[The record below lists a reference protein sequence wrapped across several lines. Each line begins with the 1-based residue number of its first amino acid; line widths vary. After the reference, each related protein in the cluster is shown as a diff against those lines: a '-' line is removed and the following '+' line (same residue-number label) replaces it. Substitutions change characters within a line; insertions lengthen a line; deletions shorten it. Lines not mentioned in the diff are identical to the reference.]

1 MKRGAWWPIGVSA
14 ILAATV
20 GANVWLAV
28 VAGSDPSFSIEPN
41 YYEKAVAWDSTMAQA
56 RENQRLG
63 WRIEPRLGELSANR
77 DTRLDVQLVDSAG
90 APIRDAT
97 VSVAAFFNARAS
109 HILHATLK
117 SDTADY
123 TTQLPMTY
131 AGEWELRFDVRRGRE
146 HFTNTTRIEAVAA
159 ARKT

>member
-1 MKRGAWWPIGVSA
+1 MKRGAWWPIGVAA

-28 VAGSDPSFSIEPN
+28 VAGTDPSFSVEPN
-41 YYEKAVAWDSTMAQA
+41 YYEKAIAWDSAMAQA

-63 WRIEPRLGELSANR
+63 WRLETRLGEISAAR
-77 DTRLDVQLVDSAG
+77 DTRLDVRLVDSTG
-90 APIRDAT
+90 APIPDAT
-97 VSVAAFFNARAS
+97 VQVAAFFNARAS
-109 HILHATLK
+109 HVLSATLRR
-117 SDTADY
+117 DTIDY
-123 TTQLPMTY
+123 TARLPMTH
-131 AGEWELRFDVRRGRE
+131 AGEWEFRFDVHRGRQ

>member
-1 MKRGAWWPIGVSA
+1 MKRGAWWPIGVAA

-28 VAGSDPSFSIEPN
+28 IAGSDPSFSIEPN
-41 YYEKAVAWDSTMAQA
+41 YYEKAIAWDSTMAQA

-63 WRIEPRLGELSANR
+63 WRIEPRLGEILPAH
-77 DTRLDVQLVDSAG
+77 DTRLDVVLLDSAG

-97 VSVAAFFNARAS
+97 VRVAAFFNARAS
-109 HILHATLK
+109 HILNATLER
-117 SDTADY
+117 DTADY
-123 TTQLPMTY
+123 SARLPMTH
-131 AGEWELRFDVRRGRE
+131 AGEWELRFDVHRGDQ